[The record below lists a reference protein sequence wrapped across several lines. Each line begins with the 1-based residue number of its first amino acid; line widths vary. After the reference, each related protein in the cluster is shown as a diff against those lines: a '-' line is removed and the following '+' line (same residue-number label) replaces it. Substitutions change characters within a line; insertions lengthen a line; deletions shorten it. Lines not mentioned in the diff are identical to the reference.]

1 MAVTISKTNSEFVE
15 NEINNVS
22 SNIIRIIEDKL
33 RLKLVDYEKSV
44 AHCYDWVG
52 AVGIIV
58 TIALSLLTTEFKDR
72 FNVKAE
78 TWCALFFILL
88 IIAIGYVIYTIVKAL
103 SRKTIEEFISDLK
116 K

>member
-22 SNIIRIIEDKL
+22 SDIIRITEDKL
-33 RLKLVDYEKSV
+33 RLKVANYEKSV

-58 TIALSLLTTEFKDR
+58 TLSLSLLTTDFKDR
-72 FNVKAE
+72 FCVKAE
-78 TWCALFFILL
+78 TWGAIFFIIL
-88 IIAIGYVIYTIVKAL
+88 IAAIVYGIYTIIKAFK
-103 SRKTIEEFISDLK
+103 RKSIDVFISDLK